1 MNTNFLPAESEKIND
16 LATEWYFLTLETKA
30 EHFSNDLVVNE
41 LLETGLKL
49 KNILLDHGHTV
60 QQPLNVQVDQDTF
73 VDICIDQD
81 GKLRAII
88 AYRIFLTHQIK

>member
-1 MNTNFLPAESEKIND
+1 MRPNFLPAESEKIND

-41 LLETGLKL
+41 LIETGLKL
-49 KNILLDHGHTV
+49 KNILLDHGHTS

-73 VDICIDQD
+73 VGMWIDQN
-81 GKLRAII
+81 GKLRASPLYTRK
-88 AYRIFLTHQIK
+88 A